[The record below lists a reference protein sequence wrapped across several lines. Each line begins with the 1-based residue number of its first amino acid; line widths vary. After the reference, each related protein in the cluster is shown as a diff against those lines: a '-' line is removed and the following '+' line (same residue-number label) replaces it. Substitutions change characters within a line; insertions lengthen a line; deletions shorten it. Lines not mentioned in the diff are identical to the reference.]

1 MADIVTDLAEKSGVS
16 PDQARQGL
24 GAVLAFAR
32 ESLPA
37 DEFAQVS
44 AAVPGSDQLMAAA
57 GPREESSGGILGKI
71 KDAAG
76 KLFGGGGAAALTARL
91 AGLGLSAE
99 QAKTFL
105 ARVTDF
111 FRGKLPDAVTKH
123 LNGLIPTPEPTPA

>member
-57 GPREESSGGILGKI
+57 GPRGVDLR
-71 KDAAG
+71 DPAAG
-76 KLFGGGGAAALTARL
+76 PGTPPAR
-91 AGLGLSAE
+91 G
-99 QAKTFL
+99 
-105 ARVTDF
+105 
-111 FRGKLPDAVTKH
+111 
-123 LNGLIPTPEPTPA
+123 